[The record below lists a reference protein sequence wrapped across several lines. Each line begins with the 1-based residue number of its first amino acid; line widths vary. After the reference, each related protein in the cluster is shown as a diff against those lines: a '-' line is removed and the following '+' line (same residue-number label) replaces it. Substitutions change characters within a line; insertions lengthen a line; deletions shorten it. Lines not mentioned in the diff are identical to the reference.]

1 MPVIVLLDEIIGH
14 LREGIELPDA
24 SEIKTVDRKKP
35 NVSPED
41 FLAYKVPEGEIV
53 PPMPAFGEGYRFNI
67 TGLIHDE
74 TGFPTNSNTI
84 AAEMSLRLM
93 KKVEDHT
100 DDIIQYE
107 VTDASGCDILV
118 LTYGGTARTV
128 RAAVKLAAES
138 GLKVGVFRPI
148 TIWPFPE
155 KALKDCVRENKIKN
169 VLVAELNY
177 GQISLEAERILKSD
191 ARVWHIGKI
200 DGDILYPGE
209 VVDKIKEVMKH
220 G

>member
-1 MPVIVLLDEIIGH
+1 
-14 LREGIELPDA
+14 
-24 SEIKTVDRKKP
+24 
-35 NVSPED
+35 
-41 FLAYKVPEGEIV
+41 
-53 PPMPAFGEGYRFNI
+53 
-67 TGLIHDE
+67 
-74 TGFPTNSNTI
+74 
-84 AAEMSLRLM
+84 M
-93 KKVEDHT
+93 KKVEDNV

-107 VTDASGCDILV
+107 ATDVSGCDILV

-128 RAAVKLAAES
+128 RAAVKQAAGS
-138 GLKVGVFRPI
+138 GLKVGVFRLI

-155 KALKDCVRENKIKN
+155 EAFKACVRDNNIKN

-177 GQISLEAERILKSD
+177 GQIALEAERVLKSD

-209 VVDKIKEVMKH
+209 VLDKIREVTN